1 MLIGE
6 KKMASG
12 ILSLAYMG
20 ELGVVFNLAYI
31 ELKKTRYLEFIRENI
46 KNTTAKFTAPT
57 IQDDAVVK
65 QQQLILN
72 KLRDMLSP
80 NKRIRK
86 QAWTHY
92 KKGVVEDVEHFD
104 FIAGW
109 VYDFFD
115 KEWDKLIAQFM
126 LTASGIAVL
135 AMTILGYSTSLST
148 LVNPDSIWRFLFY
161 ILFVTN
167 IFPVLC
173 ILVGR
178 RMRSRAKK
186 CTDSFEEVMT
196 DSFATGIE
204 SIINKNP

>member
-1 MLIGE
+1 
-6 KKMASG
+6 MASG

-20 ELGVVFNLAYI
+20 ELGVVFNLAYL

-46 KNTTAKFTAPT
+46 KNTASKFTAPT
-57 IQDDAVVK
+57 LQDDAVVK

-86 QAWTHY
+86 EAWTHY

-109 VYDFFD
+109 IYDFFD
-115 KEWDKLIAQFM
+115 KEWDKFIAQMM
-126 LTASGIAVL
+126 LAASGAAVL
-135 AMTILGYSTSLST
+135 AITVLGYSTSLST
-148 LVNPDSIWRFLFY
+148 FFDPNSTWRLFFG
-161 ILFVTN
+161 ILLAAN
-167 IFPVLC
+167 LFPVIC
-173 ILVGR
+173 IITGR
-178 RMRSRAKK
+178 RMRNRAKK